1 MNSTSEKLSSST
13 DFDLGIPGFRYSDL
27 FEPQKLAEL
36 AGVFYAEVAEKEPVL
51 HEALKRYID
60 NRGAGF
66 EKRAASKVLTDSAPF
81 LSDFIARMFGITA
94 ECEALERE
102 ILRQDP
108 IWKYKFFVQRR
119 AAKAFTAEQLS
130 NLDHNEISQAVS
142 QLRNIGFSDT
152 LVWDDELGI
161 AQMTSRLLDAEETLA
176 KDVEL
181 APPEVETLSMLQD
194 AFERSKDQAF
204 GKLLSQFALEI
215 EASGDLLQVKAAIRL
230 LEAWSAAEFYKKEKR
245 WKAFKTPHPLD
256 YQNLVHLIHPLREN
270 PNVMRGLDDEMRR
283 RDGFTLTDDRGTM
296 RDALYEVDYCL
307 ICHERDKD
315 SCSTGLH
322 EKDGSVKKNPL
333 GIKAE
338 GCPLDE
344 KISEMHLLK
353 KQGDSIGSLALV
365 TIDNPMCGGTG
376 HRICNDCMKGCIF
389 QKQEPVNIPLAET
402 HTLTDVLALPYGFEI
417 YSLLT
422 RWNPLNVNR
431 PYALPYNG
439 KNILVVGLGP
449 AGYTLAQ
456 YLLNEG
462 FGVVGVDGLK
472 IEPLP
477 AEWTG
482 DLGKYTPKPIRDIS
496 EITEDL
502 DERVLSGFGGVSEYG
517 ITVRWD
523 KNFLTM
529 MQLILMRRDKFRAYG
544 GIRFGGTVTIEDAWS
559 FGFDHIAIA
568 TGAGRPTIVPMKNNL
583 IRGIRQASD
592 FLMAL
597 QLTGAFKKDTLSNL
611 QVRLPAVV
619 IGGGLTGVDTATELF
634 AYYPVQ
640 VEKML
645 SKYEQVVEEFGETE
659 VMKKFDPEELM
670 TLPEFLEHGR
680 AIRAERQRAAN
691 AGEEPNFV
699 PLIQSWGGVSLV
711 YRKRLQDSPA
721 YRLNHEEVQKA
732 LEEGINFVECMNPAE
747 AVPDEFNAV
756 KALIFERLN
765 YDADTGKFDRT
776 GEMVEFPARTVCVAA
791 GTSPNVIYE
800 KEKPGT
806 FKLDEWRQFFQPFR
820 LEKNGDGKFH
830 AVECQK
836 GETGFFTSYE
846 HDGKFI
852 SYYGDN
858 HPEYAGNVVKAMAS
872 AKDGYKHVVALFA
885 DELTKPAPDFVGAAA
900 SADDSSVSPPVL
912 GGVAAAS
919 ADGVVLDTH
928 ARFDNLVD
936 TLDEQLRAYVVRVER
951 LTPTIVDVIVKAP
964 LQARKFEPG
973 QFYRLQNFE
982 TSAPVVDGI
991 RLVMEGLAL
1000 TGAWVDE
1007 EKGLLSMI
1015 VLEMGTSSRLCSLLK
1030 VGEEVLVMGPTGTP
1044 TEIPENETVLLAGG
1058 GLGNAVLFSIARELR
1073 AKKNHV
1079 LYFAGYKNGEDLFKR
1094 EEIENAT
1101 DQVIWATDYGNEITP
1116 HRPQDAHHRG
1126 NIVQAMVAYAEGKF
1140 GETKV
1145 NLKDVDRI
1153 IAIGSD
1159 RMMNGVREA
1168 RHSTLQPFLKPDH
1181 VAIGSINSP
1190 MQCMMKEVCAQCLQ
1204 RHVNPHTGEEFF
1216 VFSCFNQD
1224 QHLDFVDFKN
1234 LNERLKANS
1243 IQEKLTNMWLDLA
1256 FGREEFKKLYG
1267 QGS

>member
-1 MNSTSEKLSSST
+1 MAAISANGHSTAAH
-13 DFDLGIPGFRYSDL
+13 DFDLGIVGFRYSDL
-27 FEPQKLAEL
+27 FDAVKLKQLAEK
-36 AGVFYAEVAEKEPVL
+36 FYEDVEGKDALL
-51 HEALKRYID
+51 HSSLTKYIASHG
-60 NRGAGF
+60 NGF
-66 EKRAASKVLTDSAPF
+66 EKRVESKILTDAAPY
-81 LSDFIARMFGITA
+81 LSDFIARMFGITR
-94 ECEALERE
+94 ERTELESE
-102 ILRQDP
+102 ILVQNP

-119 AAKAFTAEQLS
+119 AIKQFGKEKTDNVRAAELDQALRELRLKSFDETLIHDEELAIAGITA
-130 NLDHNEISQAVS
+130 
-142 QLRNIGFSDT
+142 
-152 LVWDDELGI
+152 
-161 AQMTSRLLDAEETLA
+161 RLLDAEEAITKEIERTEEVQQTLNKLQKA
-176 KDVEL
+176 IDELKDK
-181 APPEVETLSMLQD
+181 T
-194 AFERSKDQAF
+194 F
-204 GKLLSQFALEI
+204 GKVFTDLILKVEETGELLI
-215 EASGDLLQVKAAIRL
+215 VKAAL
-230 LEAWSAAEFYKKEKR
+230 TMLEEWSAKEFNKREKR
-245 WKAFKTPHPLD
+245 WAAFKVPHALD
-256 YQNLVHLIHPLREN
+256 YQNLVHLIHPEPELS
-270 PNVMRGLDDEMRR
+270 NVMRGAASEMRR
-283 RDGFTLTDDRGTM
+283 RDGFKLTDDRGTM
-296 RDALYEVDYCL
+296 REALYEIDYCM
-307 ICHERDKD
+307 ICHERSKD
-315 SCSTGLH
+315 ACSTGLR
-322 EKDGSVKKNPL
+322 EPDGTPKRNPL
-333 GIKAE
+333 GIKTE

-353 KQGDSIGSLALV
+353 KQGDPIGSLALV
-365 TIDNPMCGGTG
+365 TIDNPMCAGTG

-402 HTLTDVLALPYGFEI
+402 ATLTDVLDLPYGFEI

-422 RWNPLNVNR
+422 RWNPLNAKR

-439 KNILVVGLGP
+439 KNVMVVGLGP

-482 DLGKYTPKPIRDIS
+482 DLGRTSPKPIKDLN
-496 EITEDL
+496 EITEEL
-502 DERVLSGFGGVSEYG
+502 DERILSGFGGVSEYG

-529 MQLILMRRDKFRAYG
+529 VQLMLSRRKRFRAYG
-544 GIRFGGTVTIEDAWS
+544 GIRFGGTLTIEDAWN

-611 QVRLPAVV
+611 QVRLPAIV
-619 IGGGLTGVDTATELF
+619 IGGGLTGIDTATELF

-645 SKYEQVVEEFGETE
+645 KKYEQVAAEFGGEKTFE
-659 VMKKFDPEELM
+659 KFDAEEKAVLE
-670 TLPEFLEHGR
+670 EFLEHAR
-680 AIRAERQRAAN
+680 AVRAERARAAA

-699 PLIQSWGGVSLV
+699 PLIQGWGGVSLV

-732 LEEGINFVECMNPAE
+732 LEEGINFIECMNPAE

-756 KALIFERLN
+756 KALIFERLD
-765 YDADTGKFDRT
+765 YVAETGKFEKT
-776 GEMVEFPARTVCVAA
+776 GEMHEFPAKTVCVAA

-806 FKLDEWRQFFQPFR
+806 FQLDEWRQFFQPYR
-820 LEKNGDGKFH
+820 LTKNADGKFH
-830 AVECQK
+830 AVPAEK
-836 GETGFFTSYE
+836 DEVGFFTSYE

-858 HPEYAGNVVKAMAS
+858 HPKYAGNVVKAMAS
-872 AKDGYKHVVALFA
+872 AKHGYTRVVELFA
-885 DELTKPAPDFVGAAA
+885 EEIANRGPLPQSERDLIF
-900 SADDSSVSPPVL
+900 DDL
-912 GGVAAAS
+912 VA
-919 ADGVVLDTH
+919 
-928 ARFDNLVD
+928 
-936 TLDEQLRAYVVRVER
+936 TLDSELRAYVVKIDR

-982 TSAPVVDGI
+982 TSAPVIEGS
-991 RLVMEGLAL
+991 RMMMEGLAL

-1015 VLEMGTSSRLCSLLK
+1015 VLEMGTSSRLCSLLRE
-1030 VGEEVLVMGPTGTP
+1030 GEEVLVMGPTGTP
-1044 TEIPENETVLLAGG
+1044 TEIPQNETVLLAGG
-1058 GLGNAVLFSIARELR
+1058 GLGNAVLFSIARALR
-1073 AKKNHV
+1073 DNNNHV
-1079 LYFAGYKNGEDLFKR
+1079 VYFAGYKDGADLFKR
-1094 EEIENAT
+1094 EEIEKVT
-1101 DQVIWATDYGNEITP
+1101 DQVIWATDYGKEIRP
-1116 HRPQDAHHRG
+1116 MRPQDSHFRG
-1126 NIVQAMVAYAEGKF
+1126 NIVKAMEAYAEGTF
-1140 GETKV
+1140 GQTKLS
-1145 NLKDVDRI
+1145 LKDVDRI

-1168 RHSTLQPFLKPDH
+1168 RHTTLKPYLKEDH

-1234 LNERLKANS
+1234 LNERLRANS
-1243 IQEKLTNMWLDLA
+1243 IQEKLTNMWLDMA
-1256 FGREEFKKLYG
+1256 FGKNEFKKLYG
-1267 QGS
+1267 QVG